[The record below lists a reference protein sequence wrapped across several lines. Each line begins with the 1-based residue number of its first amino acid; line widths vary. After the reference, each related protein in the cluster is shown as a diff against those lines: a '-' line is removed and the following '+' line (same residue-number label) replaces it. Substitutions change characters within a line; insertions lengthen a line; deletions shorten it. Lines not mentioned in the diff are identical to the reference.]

1 MQESRSWLPPTGTL
15 GTILEATRRRL
26 PTLDRAMAEAGLPSV
41 APGTGF
47 SLDYLP
53 GSQPA
58 RLKQALVRETIAVI
72 AEIKRR
78 SPSKGELNGQLDAAA
93 QAQAVE
99 RGGAAAISI
108 LTEPDFFGGSLDDL
122 RAVRGA
128 VSLPTLKKDFH
139 VHEAQLFEA
148 RLARASAILLIARA
162 LSPQELP
169 RLVAHARRNQLEVV
183 VEVRS
188 ADELTRA
195 LDAGADIIGVNSRN
209 LETLEI
215 DPGVPESLVPRIPAD
230 VVAIWESGVA
240 SRADVERAA
249 KFGADAVLVGS
260 ALSRST
266 DPEALVR
273 DLAQVKRTG
282 RPRG

>member
-1 MQESRSWLPPTGTL
+1 ME
-15 GTILEATRRRL
+15 EA
-26 PTLDRAMAEAGLPSV
+26 
-41 APGTGF
+41 
-47 SLDYLP
+47 LP

-58 RLKQALVRETIAVI
+58 SLKRALQRDTVTVI

-93 QAQAVE
+93 QARALE
-99 RGGAAAISI
+99 RGGAAAISV

-122 RAVRGA
+122 RTVRGA
-128 VSLPTLKKDFH
+128 VRLPTLKKDFH
-139 VHEAQLFEA
+139 VHESQLLEA
-148 RLARASAILLIARA
+148 RLAHASAVLLIARA
-162 LSPQELP
+162 LSPHELP
-169 RLVAHARRNQLEVV
+169 YLVHQARRQQLEVV

-188 ADELTRA
+188 ADELARA

-215 DPGVPESLVPRIPAD
+215 DPGVPEELVPSIPAHI
-230 VVAIWESGVA
+230 VAIWESGVA

-260 ALSRST
+260 ALSRSS

-273 DLAQVKRTG
+273 ELSQVPRTG
-282 RPRG
+282 RARG